1 MFPFFFLLQNPSP
14 SFVSY
19 FYGCLCPVHFNLISL
34 WWWYHFIAIIRQ
46 LASDSKDH
54 WWRWRGNGGGLRHLL
69 VCAVCRWC
77 ETLLD
82 ATATATAPRPFFLP
96 VCQSVCVCVWVWVCL
111 SVSLW
116 VVVVQRTWRQ
126 AQSGP
131 SATSQGTVCTVYWV
145 PAGYI
150 CFFLSFFQSH
160 SFSLPHCFVL
170 SFFFFFCKHISP
182 SLSVCR
188 VQILQTGIIPCLL
201 QGLWLSLC
209 WSCLRSKIFLHWKA
223 VV

>member
-1 MFPFFFLLQNPSP
+1 MM
-14 SFVSY
+14 
-19 FYGCLCPVHFNLISL
+19 ISL
-34 WWWYHFIAIIRQ
+34 HCHHQAAGFR
-46 LASDSKDH
+46 LHRSLVEMKGE
-54 WWRWRGNGGGLRHLL
+54 RGRL
-69 VCAVCRWC
+69 
-77 ETLLD
+77 ETLVGMRGVSLMWN
-82 ATATATAPRPFFLP
+82 AFRRYRYCYCSSPLLP
-96 VCQSVCVCVWVWVCL
+96 PCLSVSVCVWVWVCL

-150 CFFLSFFQSH
+150 CFSLSFFQSH